1 MTVVNN
7 DARNSRSQGSNDRF
21 PTRSAVRFETSLF
34 FAAEISE
41 EKTRVGGSRVVSR
54 VNGAKSPGST
64 VVRARSSSESEDSE
78 PEARVESF
86 AERERFCRRRRRAR
100 RSARRRRRAAA
111 RRARASLVSR
121 STASR
126 SISQARSKSRLR
138 TRSTRES
145 ETRARTVVGRRPSNR
160 IAVSPKVAPGFR
172 DATALSRANPCAS
185 SWVMNTSNRPFSTM
199 HIVPSVSAPS
209 RHTTSPRAY
218 VSNRESSSNPEVEAS
233 SRPERPRTRPVVDA
247 SASQARAACLS
258 PAVAG
263 LDSSASATA
272 RVHSASLGPSPS
284 ARLRR
289 RRRVS
294 HWRHSQ

>member
-1 MTVVNN
+1 M
-7 DARNSRSQGSNDRF
+7 
-21 PTRSAVRFETSLF
+21 
-34 FAAEISE
+34 
-41 EKTRVGGSRVVSR
+41 
-54 VNGAKSPGST
+54 
-64 VVRARSSSESEDSE
+64 
-78 PEARVESF
+78 
-86 AERERFCRRRRRAR
+86 RFCRRRHLRAR

-126 SISQARSKSRLR
+126 SISQARSKSLLK
-138 TRSTRES
+138 TRSTRDPP
-145 ETRARTVVGRRPSNR
+145 TRARTVVGRCPSNR
-160 IAVSPKVAPGFR
+160 IAVSPKVAPGFK
-172 DATALSRANPCAS
+172 DATALSNANPFAS
-185 SWVMNTSNRPFSTM
+185 SWVMNTSNRPFSTT
-199 HIVPSVSAPS
+199 HIVPSVAVPS

-218 VSNRESSSNPEVEAS
+218 VSNRRSSNPSEAAA
-233 SRPERPRTRPVVDA
+233 RLRARTRPVVDA

-263 LDSSASATA
+263 LDSSASATK
-272 RVHSASLGPSPS
+272 RVHSASLGPKPS